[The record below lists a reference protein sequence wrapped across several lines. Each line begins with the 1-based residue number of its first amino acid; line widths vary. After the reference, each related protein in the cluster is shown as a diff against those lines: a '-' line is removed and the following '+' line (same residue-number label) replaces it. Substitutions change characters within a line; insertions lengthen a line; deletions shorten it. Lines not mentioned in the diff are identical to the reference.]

1 MRVVGYARVSLD
13 CSVADVLSR
22 NEQHDS
28 IAALARK
35 HGHELLR
42 IYCDDGAY
50 ASSDLETR
58 LALGDALQA
67 IRDRRVEGLVVARL
81 DRLALSVV
89 LQEQLMAEIDRRG
102 ASLFSSFPGEEAET
116 TSETRDPTRLLV
128 RDVVRSAP
136 DFQAAMRDLW
146 VRQRWRHAPL
156 PEDRA
161 EETRALIRSE
171 ELIASGLRTRDVS
184 GMLSAEGF
192 TMARVRPLDALRHLL
207 GRIPRG

>member
-1 MRVVGYARVSLD
+1 MRVVGYARVSPD

-22 NEQHDS
+22 NAQFDS
-28 IAALARK
+28 IAAWARER
-35 HGHELLR
+35 GHQLR
-42 IYCDDGAY
+42 RTYCDDGAC

-58 LALGDALQA
+58 LALGDALEA

-102 ASLFSSFPGEEAET
+102 ASLFSAFPGEEAET
-116 TSETRDPTRLLV
+116 TSDTRDPTRLLV

-136 DFQAAMRDLW
+136 DFQTAMRDLW

-171 ELIASGLRTRDVS
+171 ELIAGGLHTREVS
-184 GMLSAEGF
+184 GVLSSEGF
-192 TMARVRPLDALRHLL
+192 TMARVRPIDALRHLL

>member
-22 NEQHDS
+22 NVQLDS
-28 IAALARK
+28 IAAWAREN
-35 HGHELLR
+35 GHELMR
-42 IYCDDGAY
+42 TYCDDGAC

-116 TSETRDPTRLLV
+116 TWETRDPTRLLV

-136 DFQAAMRDLW
+136 DFHTAMRDLW
-146 VRQRWRHAPL
+146 IRQRWRHAPL

-171 ELIASGLRTRDVS
+171 ELIASGLHTREVS
-184 GMLSAEGF
+184 GVLSSEGF
-192 TMARVRPLDALRHLL
+192 TMARVRPIDALRHLL